1 MRSGLAIVVLG
12 ALAACGDPP
21 PLQLK
26 YTLST
31 KGQACYAANGSAA
44 QSCSDVAMLCKA
56 VLSVRII
63 SPSDPSTPFV
73 SQCVPVIGR
82 PDLCSIA
89 GIDLPPPTVKIP
101 SQTLEVQVAVYV
113 DSDLDHDPVTSDP
126 ICPTDLQFTPEGLPA
141 EATPSPAIG
150 GRAFYHPG
158 DTETV
163 VALGCTDEPAI
174 QDPKCVNQDT
184 VAVTATVDDFDTE
197 VAVPPTLADQLNVL
211 VGEPQP
217 VTIGATTAYEL
228 SPTQT
233 RPLDRTV
240 TGPTPAWGASVDLK
254 LQATACL
261 EVLEDVPQATP
272 SVTCKRLPSLGVQ
285 QLNLGGVRLAKTTLD
300 QILAALPSHPTQF
313 PAQGLVVGIVLDQLG
328 NPVANAQVTVDDPS
342 NPMASALA
350 LSENRQQ
357 VLAGATT
364 SNGIFISTDAGYG
377 SMFSV
382 GTRGTAF
389 GGLVA
394 GKVTTVVLQLSP

>member
-1 MRSGLAIVVLG
+1 MKWALAIL

-26 YTLST
+26 YALAT
-31 KGQACYAANGSAA
+31 KDQVCTASNGQPAH
-44 QSCSDVAMLCKA
+44 SCSDVAMLCKS

-89 GIDLPPPTVKIP
+89 GIDLPPPTGKIP
-101 SQTLEVQVAVYV
+101 AQTLEVQVAVYV
-113 DSDLDHDPVTSDP
+113 DSDLDHDDAGNP

-141 EATPSPAIG
+141 EGPPSPAIG

-174 QDPKCVNQDT
+174 QDPTCVNQNA
-184 VAVTATVDDFDTE
+184 VAVTADVEDFDSE
-197 VAVPPTLADQLNVL
+197 VSVPPALADQLNVL
-211 VGEPQP
+211 VGEPQA

-233 RPLDRTV
+233 RPLDRKIQ
-240 TGPTPAWGASVDLK
+240 GPTPGWGASVDLK
-254 LQATACL
+254 LVATVCL

-272 SVTCKRLPSLGVQ
+272 AVTCKRLPSLGVQ
-285 QLNLGGVRLAKTTLD
+285 QLKLTGVRLAKATLD
-300 QILAALPSHPTQF
+300 EILTALHLTLF

-328 NPVANAQVTVDDPS
+328 NPVANVQVTVDDPS
-342 NPMASALA
+342 NPMASVLA

-364 SNGIFISTDAGYG
+364 SNGIFLSTNAGYG
-377 SMFSV
+377 AMFSV
-382 GTRGTAF
+382 GTRGSAF